1 MNKLVDIS
9 KGVYSTSM
17 RNKPMT
23 VDGYYKQIAI
33 INQQSNDYSNVA
45 SLGFYKVGQLLCR
58 ARDELKGDWG
68 KLKKKIAED
77 GLHIKQQE
85 RYMKIAENKNIEIN
99 YSKLPP
105 QWTFWEKLSTLTD
118 TEFKQIKHM
127 INPDVKWKDVAPLLG
142 MKVNK
147 NPNSGFST
155 NEKDNCQEV
164 FGLEYNYLVG
174 TKKHQKEFKVFEKE
188 LTALSKKY
196 KFIKLKKKNY
206 LSEVKSIL
214 DEDRSKTKD
223 DTSTI
228 DTPKFKKQ
236 YQTKK
241 KINL

>member
-1 MNKLVDIS
+1 
-9 KGVYSTSM
+9 
-17 RNKPMT
+17 
-23 VDGYYKQIAI
+23 
-33 INQQSNDYSNVA
+33 
-45 SLGFYKVGQLLCR
+45 
-58 ARDELKGDWG
+58 
-68 KLKKKIAED
+68 
-77 GLHIKQQE
+77 
-85 RYMKIAENKNIEIN
+85 MKIAENKNIEIN

-155 NEKDNCQEV
+155 NEKDNRQEV

-196 KFIKLKKKNY
+196 KFIKAKN
-206 LSEVKSIL
+206 IL